1 MRISNQTQHKETN
14 RYGYT
19 NLRVAKLN
27 GKKRVQ
33 CIFNAIKS
41 SSNLGK
47 KQVANGERERERE
60 REREQ
65 YKVIKSS

>member
-1 MRISNQTQHKETN
+1 MDIL
-14 RYGYT
+14 YGYT